1 MPKLSEAKV
10 GDTVILKLVVE
21 ATSANLISLV
31 DPTDHIIDSVCLATN
46 RKCKEIISPPWEPK
60 VGDTVFHI
68 GWIDG
73 YHKYAP
79 SHPQGVTL
87 LYIHRLDTNMPER
100 HWAVVAYK
108 SGIPKV
114 VKFSD
119 LRKEFS
125 DVRKEFSDV

>member
-1 MPKLSEAKV
+1 MHELEV
-10 GDTVILKLVVE
+10 GDTVVIRAVVTQVKSSLYFHATPEQGHLKDHSYYTDQVCEVV
-21 ATSANLISLV
+21 
-31 DPTDHIIDSVCLATN
+31 
-46 RKCKEIISPPWEPK
+46 KKPWEPK

-125 DVRKEFSDV
+125 DV